1 MLCGRPVVVA
11 EDPADSLPATN
22 RANRSLPGRTIDQ
35 LVPEAL
41 VIPLAVVVHGELLQ
55 CSLQMRFT
63 DRNDAIE
70 AFLLHRPDER
80 SA

>member
-1 MLCGRPVVVA
+1 
-11 EDPADSLPATN
+11 
-22 RANRSLPGRTIDQ
+22 
-35 LVPEAL
+35 
-41 VIPLAVVVHGELLQ
+41 VVVHGELLQ